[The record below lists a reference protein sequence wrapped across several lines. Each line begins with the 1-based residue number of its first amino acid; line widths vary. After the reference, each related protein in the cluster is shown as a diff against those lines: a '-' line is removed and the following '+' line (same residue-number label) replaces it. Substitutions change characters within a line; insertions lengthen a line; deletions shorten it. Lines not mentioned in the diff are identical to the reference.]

1 MNTAQSIVERQK
13 AYFYSNQTRPISFRK
28 QQLKTLKKALQ
39 EHEQK
44 FYDALKKDLGKST
57 FESFISEFGFII
69 KDIEHTLSHIDEW
82 AEKQLVTSSILS
94 FPSSSYILK
103 EPYGVSLVIS
113 PWNYPLQLAIAP
125 VVGAIAAG
133 NTVILK
139 PSEFAPATANALS
152 SMCKQYFPEGFLTV
166 VEGGAEI
173 TQDLLRSPIDYLF
186 FTGSPKVAKLIMK
199 TASEQLIPHTLELG
213 GKSPCI
219 VDKTAPIKLSA
230 KRIAHGKFFNA
241 GQTCIAPDYLLIDK
255 EIADDFLSEL
265 TAIIKEFYGENPKN
279 SEDYGRIIHDGHFKR
294 LASFI
299 ADGTIVCGG
308 EVDEKTR
315 YIAPTVV
322 KNVSLDS
329 PIMQE
334 EIFGPILPVIIYQS
348 ENEIVPFIRGFEKPL
363 ALYHFTR
370 NKALKE
376 KLLQQISFGGG
387 VINDTLEH
395 LMNPELPFGGV
406 GTSGIGA
413 YHGKYSFDSFSHK
426 KSILQ
431 KSSRI
436 DIPLKYP
443 PYKGKLN
450 LIRKLFK
457 IS

>member
-1 MNTAQSIVERQK
+1 MLDKPV
-13 AYFYSNQTRPISFRK
+13 
-28 QQLKTLKKALQ
+28 LLQ
-39 EHEQK
+39 
-44 FYDALKKDLGKST
+44 
-57 FESFISEFGFII
+57 I
-69 KDIEHTLSHIDEW
+69 
-82 AEKQLVTSSILS
+82 
-94 FPSSSYILK
+94 
-103 EPYGVSLVIS
+103 
-113 PWNYPLQLAIAP
+113 
-125 VVGAIAAG
+125 
-133 NTVILK
+133 
-139 PSEFAPATANALS
+139 
-152 SMCKQYFPEGFLTV
+152 
-166 VEGGAEI
+166 
-173 TQDLLRSPIDYLF
+173 
-186 FTGSPKVAKLIMK
+186 
-199 TASEQLIPHTLELG
+199 
-213 GKSPCI
+213 
-219 VDKTAPIKLSA
+219 
-230 KRIAHGKFFNA
+230 
-241 GQTCIAPDYLLIDK
+241 LIDK

-279 SEDYGRIIHDGHFKR
+279 SEDYGRIIHDEHFKR

-308 EVDEKTR
+308 EVDEKTK